1 MEDMEK
7 ATKKNWV
14 IALIIG
20 IIIGSIIGGIFGT
33 YLVFQNPT
41 IFPWAKVHTTD
52 EQQIE
57 YVLSSNDAPS
67 IENAIVNVVN
77 AVSPSVARIV
87 STKEVVDFF
96 FLQTEQ
102 QQGLGSG
109 VIIDPDGLILTN
121 YHVIEDA
128 DKIEVTLSS
137 GKTCKGVVIGSD
149 PISDVALVQI
159 DEKNLPAAKLG
170 DSTKLKVGQYVVAI
184 GNPYGLDHTVTTG
197 VISALERNI
206 NIGNKTMYGIIQ
218 TDAAINP
225 GNSGGPLVNLEGEVV
240 GINTMIYSQAQ
251 GLGFAVSAD
260 TCKKVVDS
268 IKKTGKMEWP
278 YIGIELATMTEEL
291 AGKVNLEYVPG
302 IVVIRVMPGS
312 PAENAGIEQ
321 GDIIISI
328 DGVSVDT
335 SDEFL
340 KIVRSHKV
348 GDSIMLEVKRKNINE
363 MIKLKITLGV
373 QPASAG

>member
-1 MEDMEK
+1 MEEMRRR
-7 ATKKNWV
+7 NWV

-20 IIIGSIIGGIFGT
+20 IIIGSIVGGIFGT

-41 IFPWAKVHTTD
+41 IFPWAQVSTTND
-52 EQQIE
+52 QQKE
-57 YVLSSNDAPS
+57 YILSSNEAPS
-67 IENAIVNVVN
+67 IENAIVNVVTV
-77 AVSPSVARIV
+77 VSPSVVRIV
-87 STKEVVDFF
+87 STKEVIDFF
-96 FLQTEQ
+96 FLQTTP

-109 VIIDPDGLILTN
+109 VIIESDGLILTN

-137 GKTCKGVVIGSD
+137 GKIYKGTVIGAD

-159 DEKNLPAAKLG
+159 DEKNLPTAKLS
-170 DSTKLKVGQYVVAI
+170 DSAKLKVGQFVVAI

-206 NIGNKTMYGIIQ
+206 NIGRQTMYGIIQ

-240 GINTMIYSQAQ
+240 GINTLIYSQAQ
-251 GLGFAVSAD
+251 GLGFAVSTD
-260 TCKKVVDS
+260 TCKKVIDN

-278 YIGIELATMTEEL
+278 YIGIELTTMTEEL
-291 AGKVNLEYVPG
+291 ANNANLKYAPG

-312 PAENAGIEQ
+312 PAENAGIKQ
-321 GDIIISI
+321 GDIIVSI

-335 SDEFL
+335 TDEFL
-340 KIVRSHKV
+340 KIVRSRNA
-348 GDSIMLEVKRKNINE
+348 GDSIMLEVKRKNISE
-363 MIKLKITLGV
+363 VIKLELTLSV
-373 QPASAG
+373 QPPFAE

>member
-1 MEDMEK
+1 MEE
-7 ATKKNWV
+7 ATKRNWV
-14 IALIIG
+14 VALIIG
-20 IIIGSIIGGIFGT
+20 LVIGSIVGGIFGT
-33 YLVFQNPT
+33 YLVFRNPS
-41 IFPWAKVHTTD
+41 IFPWAQVSTTT
-52 EQQIE
+52 EQRTE
-57 YVLSSNDAPS
+57 YVLSSNEAPS

-77 AVSPSVARIV
+77 VVSQSVVRIV
-87 STKEVVDFF
+87 STKEVINFF
-96 FLQTEQ
+96 FLQTEP

-109 VIIDPDGLILTN
+109 VIINPDGLILTN

-137 GKTCKGVVIGSD
+137 GKTCKGVVIGTD

-170 DSTKLKVGQYVVAI
+170 DSAKLKVGQYVVAI

-225 GNSGGPLVNLEGEVV
+225 GNSGGPLVNLEGEIV

-260 TCKKVVDS
+260 TCKKVIDS

-278 YIGIELATMTEEL
+278 YIGIELTTMTEEL
-291 AGKVNLEYVPG
+291 ADKVNLEYVPG
-302 IVVIRVMPGS
+302 IAVIRVMPGS

-321 GDIIISI
+321 GDIIVSI
-328 DGVSVDT
+328 DGVSVDM

-340 KIVRSHKV
+340 KIVRSHKA
-348 GDSIMLEVKRKNINE
+348 GDSIMLEAKRKNISE
-363 MIKLKITLGV
+363 MIELKITLGV
-373 QPASAG
+373 QPPSAE

>member
-1 MEDMEK
+1 MEE
-7 ATKKNWV
+7 TTRRNWV
-14 IALIIG
+14 VALIIG
-20 IIIGSIIGGIFGT
+20 LIIGSIVGGIFGT
-33 YLVFQNPT
+33 YLVFRNPA
-41 IFPWAKVHTTD
+41 IFPWAQVDTTNK
-52 EQQIE
+52 QIE
-57 YVLSSNDAPS
+57 YVLSSNEAPS
-67 IENAIVNVVN
+67 IENAVVNVVN
-77 AVSPSVARIV
+77 VVSPSVVRIV
-87 STKEVVDFF
+87 STKEVIDFF
-96 FLQTEQ
+96 FLQTVP

-109 VIIDPDGLILTN
+109 VIIESDGLILTN

-137 GKTCKGVVIGSD
+137 GKTYKGTVVGTD
-149 PISDVALVQI
+149 PISDIALVQI

-170 DSTKLKVGQYVVAI
+170 DSAKLKVGQFVVAI

-197 VISALERNI
+197 VISAIERNI

-260 TCKKVVDS
+260 TCAKVIDN

-278 YIGIELATMTEEL
+278 YIGIEITTMTEEL
-291 AGKVNLEYVPG
+291 ASEVNLEYVPG
-302 IVVIRVMPGS
+302 IAVIRVMPGS
-312 PAENAGIEQ
+312 PAENAGITQ
-321 GDIIISI
+321 GDIIVSI
-328 DGVSVDT
+328 DGISVDT
-335 SDEFL
+335 VDGFL
-340 KIVRSHKV
+340 KIVRSRNA
-348 GDSIMLEVKRKNINE
+348 GDSIMLEVKRKNISE

-373 QPASAG
+373 QPSSAE

>member
-1 MEDMEK
+1 MEE
-7 ATKKNWV
+7 TTRKNWV
-14 IALIIG
+14 VALIIG
-20 IIIGSIIGGIFGT
+20 LIIGSIVGGIFGT
-33 YLVFQNPT
+33 YLVFRNPA
-41 IFPWAKVHTTD
+41 IFPWAQVDTTNK
-52 EQQIE
+52 QIE
-57 YVLSSNDAPS
+57 YVLSSNEAPA

-77 AVSPSVARIV
+77 VVSPSVVRIV
-87 STKEVVDFF
+87 STKEVIDFF
-96 FLQTEQ
+96 FLQTVP

-109 VIIDPDGLILTN
+109 VIIESDGLILTN

-137 GKTCKGVVIGSD
+137 GKTYKGTVVGTD
-149 PISDVALVQI
+149 PISDIALVQI

-170 DSTKLKVGQYVVAI
+170 DSAKLKVGQFVVAI

-197 VISALERNI
+197 VISAIERNI

-260 TCKKVVDS
+260 TCAKVIDN

-278 YIGIELATMTEEL
+278 YIGVEITTMTEEL
-291 AGKVNLEYVPG
+291 ASKVNLEYVPG
-302 IVVIRVMPGS
+302 IAVINVMPGS
-312 PAENAGIEQ
+312 PAENAGITQ
-321 GDIIISI
+321 GDIIVSI
-328 DGVSVDT
+328 DGISVDT
-335 SDEFL
+335 VDGFL
-340 KIVRSHKV
+340 KIVRSRNA
-348 GDSIMLEVKRKNINE
+348 GDSIMLEVKRKNISE
-363 MIKLKITLGV
+363 VIKLELTLGV
-373 QPASAG
+373 QPPFAE